1 MPMNSLPA
9 HEPTLSPEQDRVL
22 DRALQKSLRAP
33 PLPDGFRSGLLSAAL
48 RDTASDLESRKRALE
63 LEYAQAL
70 QRMQRGHVRLQRDTL
85 ALILVIAFT
94 AGACANLALP
104 WLENVL
110 AIDPAVTLSVLA
122 LLIGLEA
129 GASVW
134 LHRFARPGWLF
145 GADR

>member
-1 MPMNSLPA
+1 MPMNSIPVDEPA
-9 HEPTLSPEQDRVL
+9 LSAEQERVL
-22 DRALQKSLRAP
+22 DRALLQALRAP
-33 PLPDGFRSGLLSAAL
+33 PLPDGFRSGLLSAVL
-48 RDTASDLESRKRALE
+48 RDATSDLESRKRALE

-70 QRMQRGHVRLQRDTL
+70 QRLQRGHIRLQRDTL

-94 AGACANLALP
+94 AGACAKLALP

-122 LLIGLEA
+122 LVIGVAA

-134 LHRFARPGWLF
+134 LDRFARPGWLF
-145 GADR
+145 GADQ